1 MLNVGYPCEVAH
13 LTEERNPRGEE
24 EYMTNSELDLRQSK
38 LDATN
43 RPNDDEIRIQK
54 SHASHNTDHERKKK
68 LKRTLAIGHRVTTEV
83 ISHAPGLGQ

>member
-13 LTEERNPRGEE
+13 PTEERNPRGEE

-54 SHASHNTDHERKKK
+54 SHASLTQTTKEKKTQ
-68 LKRTLAIGHRVTTEV
+68 RTLAIGHRVTTEV
-83 ISHAPGLGQ
+83 ISYAPGLGQ